1 MSRLH
6 LNIGSNQGDRRAI
19 IGRAAALIA
28 KAFAPARV
36 NLSDYVESEPWG
48 YDSSH
53 PFLNRGLLVV
63 TRHTL
68 DPGAVL
74 AATQNIEKILAPG
87 QAHRNPD
94 GSYRDR
100 PLDIDI
106 IDLDGLSLDTAGLT
120 LPHPRASLRSFVLEP
135 LRQLDPAVYTRLA
148 QNISDTTASERSPS
162 SGVWCS
168 E

>member
-6 LNIGSNQGDRRAI
+6 LNIGSNQGDRHAV
-19 IGRAAALIA
+19 IGRAAALVA
-28 KAFAPARV
+28 KALAPARV
-36 NLSDYVESEPWG
+36 LLSDCVESEPWG
-48 YDSSH
+48 FESSAT
-53 PFLNRGLLVV
+53 FVNRGLLVV
-63 TRHTL
+63 TDRTL
-68 DPGAVL
+68 DPAEVL
-74 AATQNIEKILAPG
+74 RAMQGIERSLAPG

-106 IDLDGLSLDTAGLT
+106 IDLDGITLDTPDLT
-120 LPHPRASLRSFVLEP
+120 LPHPRAALRPFVMEP
-135 LRQLDPAVYTRLA
+135 LRRLDPGLYARLA
-148 QNISDTTASERSPS
+148 QKISDTTASERSPS